1 MYEALRNKWEQ
12 LSLMARTG
20 LVSGV
25 IFILAALLLGSLWIF
40 KDDYQ
45 VLFADLNAQDASSMV
60 AELERLKTPYR
71 LAEGGTAILVERE
84 AVYKTRLKLM
94 GKGLDLHGAVGFE
107 IFNNADF
114 GMTEF
119 AQKVNFQR
127 ALQGELARTIMGFD
141 EVKSARVHLVLP
153 DAGLF
158 KRQAAKPKASISLI
172 MKGDSRLQAEQ
183 ISGIQRLVAASVPEI
198 DASAVTI
205 VDQHGIAVSKP
216 ASDDVLSGIAGRL
229 DTKRQIEDY
238 LTRKLIAVMDR
249 AVGPGRAIVS
259 IDVSLNYDQV
269 KVTQEDVLPLP
280 NTAGQ
285 NVGAI
290 TRRRDSAQG
299 GDPISELL
307 TAGNAGSRGVQSA
320 GPVSS
325 SSEVEFIN
333 GRRVE
338 QVVSQPGGIR
348 RLSVGIMVPDV
359 ADPVELA
366 KLKEVVTMAAGIN
379 PARGDAIVVYNH
391 TPSGN
396 RDDPQEAHNQA
407 DAIRGESGK
416 AQPHGVD
423 ELEFVNILSPQQ
435 WSLAAGST
443 LVLAIAFGAWQQRRR
458 RHTLMTQPRLSQEQR
473 ERLLLEVT
481 RWAAGEKA

>member
-1 MYEALRNKWEQ
+1 MYEALKNKWEQ
-12 LSLMARTG
+12 LSRMARIG
-20 LVSGV
+20 LASG
-25 IFILAALLLGSLWIF
+25 IAFILAALVLGSFWIL

-45 VLFADLNAQDASSMV
+45 ILFADLNAQDASSMV
-60 AELERLKTPYR
+60 TELERLKTPYR
-71 LAEGGTAILVERE
+71 LAEGGSAILVERD

-153 DAGLF
+153 DSGLF
-158 KRQAAKPKASISLI
+158 KRQNAKPKASISLV
-172 MKGDSRLQAEQ
+172 MKGDSRLQPEQ
-183 ISGIQRLVAASVPEI
+183 ISGIQRLVAASIPEI
-198 DASAVTI
+198 DASAVTL
-205 VDQHGIAVSKP
+205 VDQHGVAVSKP
-216 ASDDVLSGIAGRL
+216 ASDDAVNGIATRL

-238 LTRKLIAVMDR
+238 LTRKVIAVLDR

-269 KVTQEDVLPLP
+269 KVTQEDVLPLSS
-280 NTAGQ
+280 TSGQ

-290 TRRRDSAQG
+290 ARRRDSTQG
-299 GDPISELL
+299 GDPLTELL
-307 TAGNAGSRGVQSA
+307 TVGTGGNRAVQGA
-320 GPVSS
+320 GPSS
-325 SSEVEFIN
+325 TSSEIEFVN

-338 QVVSQPGGIR
+338 QIVSQPGGIR
-348 RLSVGIMVPDV
+348 RLSVGVMVPGI

-366 KLKEVVTMAAGIN
+366 KLKEVVTMAVGVN
-379 PARGDAIVVYNH
+379 PGRGDAIVVYDH
-391 TPSGN
+391 THSGN
-396 RDDPQEAHNQA
+396 RDDQLDTEGQSEALPDDKNKPLPN
-407 DAIRGESGK
+407 DTGEQDFLK
-416 AQPHGVD
+416 V
-423 ELEFVNILSPQQ
+423 LSPLQ
-435 WSLAAGST
+435 WAEAAASI
-443 LVLAIAFGAWQQRRR
+443 LILAIAFGIWQQRRR
-458 RHTLMTQPRLSQEQR
+458 RHALAVQPRLSLVQR
-473 ERLLLEVT
+473 EQLLQEVT